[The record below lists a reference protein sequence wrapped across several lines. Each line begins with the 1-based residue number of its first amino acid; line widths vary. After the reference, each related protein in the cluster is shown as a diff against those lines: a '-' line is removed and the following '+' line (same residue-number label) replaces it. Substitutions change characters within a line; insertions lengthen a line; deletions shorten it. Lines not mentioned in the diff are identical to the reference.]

1 MGLHAIGILCKHGR
15 GTEVST
21 WWCPMDDE
29 ILFPFPD
36 PYPPSPKQCRRN
48 EDTAALELGKRGVRG
63 FELIEGLL
71 IGFSWPKSI
80 QLDVPSCSRSRRK
93 QGAAPWEAHSDAGT
107 TI

>member
-80 QLDVPSCSRSRRK
+80 QLDVPVSISPPFLQQLLARR
-93 QGAAPWEAHSDAGT
+93 DRLY
-107 TI
+107 